1 MGFKGLGDHGVEMGI
16 CPGIWEWKELLVLRS
31 TKHSLW
37 DDYSRDSIGGI
48 QG

>member
-16 CPGIWEWKELLVLRS
+16 CLDSGEWKELSVLRS

-37 DDYSRDSIGGI
+37 DYYSRGSIGGI
-48 QG
+48 QE